1 MNLDIAIIALL
12 KKHEGRVSRGKMWQD
27 FDNYSK
33 GYLYERLL
41 ALKRSKLIEEV
52 GGWYVLT
59 KRGWKI
65 AVDENY

>member
-12 KKHEGRVSRGKMWQD
+12 KKYTGRVSRGKMWQD

-41 ALKRSKLIEEV
+41 ALKRSGWIKEE
-52 GGWYVLT
+52 GEGYVLT
-59 KRGWKI
+59 EKGWS
-65 AVDENY
+65 VET

>member
-12 KKHEGRVSRGKMWQD
+12 KKYTGRVSRGKMWQD

-41 ALKRSKLIEEV
+41 ALKRS
-52 GGWYVLT
+52 GWIREDGRGYVLT
-59 KRGWKI
+59 EKGWRI
-65 AVDENY
+65 ET